1 MKFKVSSIVVICISL
16 IIGLTFA
23 GQSFAKI
30 DPKTVTGL
38 WLFDEGSG
46 VVAKDS
52 SGSGLNGKFTGAP
65 QWVAGKFGKA
75 LLFDGKSYV
84 TIPDHKN
91 PTTAI
96 TLSAWVKSTTATWTQ
111 NGWIL
116 EKRDAYIIH
125 PVGGSVNVAF
135 CTVNGGPWNLPKT
148 WDAGQIGPKVITDWH
163 LYTCT
168 FDSATGKWNIY
179 IDGVVASSLDIN
191 KAALAADTGP
201 AHIGWDEAE
210 AQRFGQGTI
219 DEVAIF
225 NVALGADDVK
235 SLMNGLGSVLTAV
248 DSADKLATTW
258 SGIKV
263 QR

>member
-1 MKFKVSSIVVICISL
+1 MKFRVSSIVVICISL

-46 VVAKDS
+46 TVAKDS
-52 SGSGLNGKFTGAP
+52 SGNGLNGKFTGAP

-96 TLSAWVKSTTATWTQ
+96 TLSVWVKSTTEKWNTH
-111 NGWIL
+111 GWIL

-125 PVGGSVNVAF
+125 PVGDTVNIAF
-135 CTVNGGPWNLPKT
+135 CTVNGGPWNLPKA
-148 WDAGQIGPKVITDWH
+148 WDTGAIGPKVITDWH

-179 IDGVVASSLDIN
+179 IDGVVASSLDLN
-191 KAALAADTGP
+191 KAALAADAGP
-201 AHIGWDEAE
+201 AHIGWDEAG
-210 AQRFGQGTI
+210 ADRLGKGTV

-248 DSADKLATTW
+248 ESADKLATTW